1 MPKKH
6 IVDFKLKVQSQ
17 SWCPPSDNLFLHST
31 MQKQSEERTIM
42 VMVFSGKILR
52 NIDGQGEISRRG
64 KQAKQGKGFF
74 NLSAYITAG
83 EKNVLYPWCSLSHE
97 ISDYNTNCIVN
108 HRYLSL

>member
-1 MPKKH
+1 
-6 IVDFKLKVQSQ
+6 
-17 SWCPPSDNLFLHST
+17 

-64 KQAKQGKGFF
+64 KEAKQDKGFF

-83 EKNVLYPWCSLSHE
+83 GKMCFTHDARYHMRSVTIIQIVL
-97 ISDYNTNCIVN
+97 
-108 HRYLSL
+108 